1 MTLSDPQ
8 DLPQNLHRP
17 LLIELDDHDFDPGAA
32 LPPPEAEA
40 RGAMLTLARAS
51 QARSGPLT
59 RAALWV
65 FGTLVP
71 FVLSVAAYDF
81 AARLMATNSLLG
93 WIAAGLLGAAALI
106 LLALAIRELAAL
118 TRMARISALRARAAA
133 ARHDAKAARALIR
146 DLSALY
152 ANRDEMAGPR
162 ADLDRR
168 GPDILDAGGLVDLA
182 ESTLM
187 APLDR
192 AALAQVEAAA
202 RQVATVTALVPM
214 ALADVAMA
222 AYANL
227 RMIRALSEIY
237 GGRSSTLGSLTLL
250 RRVLAA
256 VLGAGAIALADDLL
270 GSFASGGVL
279 AKLSRRFGEGVM
291 NGALTVRVG
300 IAAIEACRP
309 LPFAALDRPGTSAT
323 TARALAG
330 FLKRTEG

>member
-1 MTLSDPQ
+1 MSLPDP
-8 DLPQNLHRP
+8 PNLHRP
-17 LLIELDDHDFDPGAA
+17 LLVDLDDHDFDPGAA

-40 RGAMLTLARAS
+40 SGAMATIARAS
-51 QARSGPLT
+51 QARSGPLS

-65 FGTLVP
+65 FGALVP
-71 FVLSVAAYDF
+71 FVLSIAAYDF
-81 AARLMATNSLLG
+81 AARLMAANSVLG
-93 WIAAGLLGAAALI
+93 WIATGLFGAAALI
-106 LLALAIRELAAL
+106 LLALALRELAAL
-118 TRMARISALRARAAA
+118 SRIARIQALRDRAGPARLDP
-133 ARHDAKAARALIR
+133 ARARALIG
-146 DLSALY
+146 DLTALF
-152 ANRDEMAGPR
+152 ASRADMAGPR
-162 ADLDRR
+162 ADLDRQIR
-168 GPDILDAGGLVDLA
+168 GVLDADALVDLA
-182 ESTLM
+182 ETALM
-187 APLDR
+187 TPLDR

-250 RRVLAA
+250 RRVFAA
-256 VLGAGAIALADDLL
+256 VLGAGAIALTDDLL

-309 LPFAALDRPGTSAT
+309 LPFHALERPGTSAT
-323 TARALAG
+323 VARALAG
-330 FLKRTEG
+330 FLRRSEA